1 MEKFDKSNIQ
11 RSMLIVK
18 LDLLDVR
25 REIGSASVP
34 SSLLRKKLLF
44 YQVFAIFAEKNFNN
58 RVKIW
63 DILAV
68 MRFISCAMKIPQ
80 YVSPAFMSPMMDSVN
95 ILLSSLQKHLQKER
109 SQEIVKSK
117 RKEKIVN
124 EQGYICRDQD
134 PSFALVAEKKVKA
147 VRFRK

>member
-95 ILLSSLQKHLQKER
+95 ILLSSL
-109 SQEIVKSK
+109 
-117 RKEKIVN
+117 
-124 EQGYICRDQD
+124 
-134 PSFALVAEKKVKA
+134 
-147 VRFRK
+147 

>member
-1 MEKFDKSNIQ
+1 
-11 RSMLIVK
+11 MLIVK

-95 ILLSSLQKHLQKER
+95 ILLSSL
-109 SQEIVKSK
+109 
-117 RKEKIVN
+117 
-124 EQGYICRDQD
+124 
-134 PSFALVAEKKVKA
+134 
-147 VRFRK
+147 